1 MGIDLLFAVTMGILL
16 GLVVGFAFILS
27 IVLTIQ
33 SQNKII
39 MARLELIQGTI
50 DNDMNWGD

>member
-1 MGIDLLFAVTMGILL
+1 MGIDLLFAVTMGTLL